1 MHAYALLD
9 KVNPAFGTHN
19 WAVNNVVANAYED
32 DFSTIWSDNR
42 AVCELTDYN
51 DAVYLYGG
59 RKKIYEL
66 LKNYRFAK
74 IKHAVKSH
82 PNDLIHVFRAE
93 FEVDKLGP
101 ISRGEK
107 QIIMFAVADAQRLAQ
122 LAQWRDTDLAV
133 DSFDKCYTG
142 NDIISKMEKKWP
154 GRLG

>member
-9 KVNPAFGTHN
+9 KVDRAFGTH
-19 WAVNNVVANAYED
+19 
-32 DFSTIWSDNR
+32 NR
-42 AVCELTDYN
+42 AVCELTDDN

-59 RKKIYEL
+59 RKKICEL

-74 IKHAVKSH
+74 IKHAVK
-82 PNDLIHVFRAE
+82 NDLIHVFREE
-93 FEVDKLGP
+93 FAVDGIPPFAKDRH
-101 ISRGEK
+101 IF
-107 QIIMFAVADAQRLAQ
+107 MFAVADAQRLAQ